1 MWNVLI
7 TLIERIAVAL
17 APAVLGW
24 IGNEALSL
32 IEAHVRAE
40 NAKRES
46 RAAAGEAKAEAA
58 APSSRD
64 ELVDT
69 LKQGTF

>member
-1 MWNVLI
+1 MWNVI
-7 TLIERIAVAL
+7 ASLIERIAVAL
-17 APAVLGW
+17 APAILGW

-32 IEAHVRAE
+32 IAAHVRGE
-40 NAKRES
+40 SAKRES
-46 RAAAGEAKAEAA
+46 RAVAAEAKAEAA

-64 ELVDT
+64 ELVNT